1 MLVNH
6 REIIKSIYDK
16 IKNYVYL
23 LQKHIG
29 QCITMKIIIRDL
41 KENECVCDAL
51 ILPLH
56 EGETA
61 SAYREIDAL
70 VNRLLSTVISA
81 REFSGKHGETSLIHT
96 MKRIGPRRILL
107 VGLGKRGEVSP
118 EKLRQAG
125 GKALSYL
132 YGLGMK
138 EIAFSP
144 GRILSATHS
153 PIPFVE
159 GGLLSLYQFKRYK
172 KEEDNSKGIERLTLI
187 GKPEA
192 SLKDSLFWTV
202 ASSSAVNFARDL
214 INTPSNDM
222 TPTILAKAA
231 KSLAGG
237 RVEVKVL
244 EKRDAERLKMGAY
257 LSVVRGSME
266 PPKFIVVNY
275 RGQKGAPIAL
285 IGKSITFDSGGI
297 SIKPS
302 EGMEKM
308 KYDMAGGATVLAVVK
323 AASEMR
329 LPVNLMGI
337 LPATENLPGGTAT
350 KPGDIVT
357 SLSGKTIEIVNTD
370 AEGRMVLADGI
381 GYVKKFKPKVIIDI
395 ATLTGACGVALGNE
409 AIAMM
414 GNDSTIMERL
424 KKIGDEV
431 YERVWQMPL
440 YEEYLEYIKSDV
452 AEIKNSGGK
461 TGSLVT
467 AAFFLRE
474 FAGDT
479 PWVHL
484 DIAGTAWTEKD
495 KPYVPKGATGIGVR
509 LLLNLLKDMK

>member
-1 MLVNH
+1 
-6 REIIKSIYDK
+6 
-16 IKNYVYL
+16 
-23 LQKHIG
+23 
-29 QCITMKIIIRDL
+29 MKIIIRDL
-41 KENECVCDAL
+41 KEKECVCDAL

-56 EGETA
+56 EGEEVA
-61 SAYREIDAL
+61 VYREIDSAL
-70 VNRLLSTVISA
+70 NGLLGKVAPS
-81 REFSGKHGETSLIHT
+81 REFSGKHAQTSLIHT
-96 MKRIGPRRILL
+96 MNRIGPRRILL
-107 VGLGKRGEVSP
+107 VGLGKKGEVTA

-132 YGLGMK
+132 NGLGMK

-144 GRILSATHS
+144 GRVLTTTQS

-159 GGLLSLYQFKRYK
+159 GGFLSLYQFKRYK
-172 KEEDNSKGIERLTLI
+172 KEEDASKGIERLTLI
-187 GKPEA
+187 GRPEA
-192 SLKDSLFWTV
+192 PINDSLRWTV
-202 ASSSAVNFARDL
+202 ASSSAVSFARDL
-214 INTPSNDM
+214 INAPSNDM
-222 TPTILAKAA
+222 TPTVLANAA

-237 RVEVKVL
+237 RVDVKVL
-244 EKRDAERLKMGAY
+244 EKRDAERLGMGAY
-257 LSVVRGSME
+257 LSVARGSME
-266 PPKFIVVNY
+266 PPKFIVVKY
-275 RGQKGAPIAL
+275 RGQKGAPPIAL

-297 SIKPS
+297 SLKPS
-302 EGMEKM
+302 DGMEKM
-308 KYDMAGGATVLAVVK
+308 KYDMAGGAVVLGVIKAV
-323 AASEMR
+323 SEMK
-329 LPVNLMGI
+329 LPVNLVGI

-357 SLSGKTIEIVNTD
+357 SLSGRTIEIVNTD

-381 GYVKKFKPKVIIDI
+381 EYVKKFKPKGIIDI

-414 GNDSTIMERL
+414 GSDSTMMERL
-424 KKIGDEV
+424 KTIGDEV

-467 AAFFLRE
+467 AAYFLKE
-474 FAGDT
+474 FTGDT

-495 KPYVPKGATGIGVR
+495 KPYIPKGATGIGVR
-509 LLLNLLKDMK
+509 LLLNFFKEME

>member
-1 MLVNH
+1 
-6 REIIKSIYDK
+6 
-16 IKNYVYL
+16 
-23 LQKHIG
+23 
-29 QCITMKIIIRDL
+29 MKIVIRDV
-41 KENECVCDAL
+41 KERECACDAL
-51 ILPLH
+51 ALPLH
-56 EGETA
+56 EGEGVA
-61 SAYREIDAL
+61 AYREIDSAL
-70 VNRLLSTVISA
+70 NGLLSKVISS
-81 REFSGKHGETSLIHT
+81 REFVGKHTQTSLIHT
-96 MKRIGPRRILL
+96 MSTKGPRRILL
-107 VGLGKRGEVSP
+107 IGLGKRGEVTA
-118 EKLRQAG
+118 EKLRQSG

-132 YGLGMK
+132 HGLGLK
-138 EIAFSP
+138 DVAFSFKHV
-144 GRILSATHS
+144 LSRKHS
-153 PIPFVE
+153 PVPFIE

-172 KEEDNSKGIERLTLI
+172 KDEHTPKGIQRFTLI
-187 GKPEA
+187 GKPEP
-192 SLKDSLFWTV
+192 SLKESLRWTV
-202 ASSSAVNFARDL
+202 ASSSAVNYARDL

-222 TPTILAKAA
+222 TPTILARAA

-237 RVEVKVL
+237 RIEVRVF
-244 EKRDAERLKMGAY
+244 EKRDAERMGMGAY
-257 LSVVRGSME
+257 LSVARGSME
-266 PPKFIVVNY
+266 PPKFIVVKY
-275 RGQKGAPIAL
+275 PGGKGAPVAL

-308 KYDMAGGATVLAVVK
+308 KYDMAGGAVVLAVVK
-323 AASEMR
+323 AAAEMS
-329 LPVNLMGI
+329 LPVNLVGI
-337 LPATENLPGGTAT
+337 LPAAENLPGGTAT

-357 SLSGKTIEIVNTD
+357 SLSGKTIEVVNTD

-381 GYVKKFKPKVIIDI
+381 GYVKKVAPKVIIDV

-414 GNDSTIMERL
+414 GTDRKIMKRL
-424 KKIGDEV
+424 TTIGDEV

-452 AEIKNSGGK
+452 AELKNSGGK

-467 AAFFLRE
+467 AAYFLKE

-509 LLLNLLKDMK
+509 LLLNLLKEMK

>member
-1 MLVNH
+1 
-6 REIIKSIYDK
+6 
-16 IKNYVYL
+16 
-23 LQKHIG
+23 
-29 QCITMKIIIRDL
+29 MKIIIRDL
-41 KENECVCDAL
+41 KERECVCDAL

-56 EGETA
+56 EGEGA
-61 SAYREIDAL
+61 AAYREIDS
-70 VNRLLSTVISA
+70 LLNGLLGKVISA
-81 REFSGKHGETSLIHT
+81 REFVGKHTQISLLHT
-96 MKRIGPRRILL
+96 MNRIRPRRILL
-107 VGLGKRGEVSP
+107 IGLGKRREVSA

-132 YGLGMK
+132 CGLGLK

-144 GRILSATHS
+144 MHILSVQQSAV
-153 PIPFVE
+153 PFVE
-159 GGLLSLYQFKRYK
+159 GGLLALYQFKKYK
-172 KEEDNSKGIERLTLI
+172 REEDSLKEIERLTFI
-187 GKPEA
+187 GKPEP
-192 SLKDSLFWTV
+192 SLKNSLLWTV
-202 ASSSAVNFARDL
+202 ALSSAVSFARDL
-214 INTPSNDM
+214 INAPSNDM
-222 TPTILAKAA
+222 TPTILAKVA
-231 KSLAGG
+231 KSLEGG
-237 RVEVKVL
+237 RVAVNIL
-244 EKRDAERLKMGAY
+244 EKRDAERLGMGAY
-257 LSVVRGSME
+257 LSVAKGSME
-266 PPKFIVVNY
+266 PPKFIVVKY
-275 RGQKGAPIAL
+275 SGGTGAPIAL

-323 AASEMR
+323 AASEMK
-329 LPVNLMGI
+329 LPVNLVGI
-337 LPATENLPGGTAT
+337 LPATENLPGGTAS

-409 AIAMM
+409 AVAMM
-414 GNDSTIMERL
+414 GNDTTIMERL
-424 KKIGDEV
+424 KTIGEEV

-452 AEIKNSGGK
+452 AELKNSGGK

-467 AAFFLRE
+467 AAYFLRE

-484 DIAGTAWTEKD
+484 DIAGPACISKNR
-495 KPYVPKGATGIGVR
+495 PYIPKGASGAGVR
-509 LLLNLLKDMK
+509 LLVHFLRNWNQ